1 MTTDFDSIIPRN
13 GTDCIKWDFGHGDG
27 HGDGDMVPWDHTRA
41 DRGDAQLLPMS
52 LADME
57 FRCPEPVI
65 AALMERARHGIFS
78 YSLAGES
85 FYEAVIEWIERRH
98 HWPVER
104 DWIVA
109 ANGVVPT
116 LSLLVREMTAPT
128 DAVIIQQPVFGPFAR
143 AVETNGRRLISN
155 DLIEYDRAYTMD
167 FDDLAAKA
175 ADPAAKMLILCNPH
189 NPIGKV
195 WGKADLKRLGEIC
208 LSHGV
213 LVIADELHCDL
224 LFDGVSFTPFASLG
238 TDFAANSVTC
248 MAASKSF
255 SLAGLHLSATI
266 IPDADRRAAFKAAQR
281 AAGTFD
287 DNLFGLVATEA
298 AFRHGEPWLAGVMA
312 YIQDNYR
319 FLADHLAQH
328 TPEITVTPA
337 EATYLMW
344 LDCRRLGVDD
354 AALDRLMLDDARLIV
369 GSGTDFGDTGSGF
382 VRLNIACPRAQLA
395 EALDR
400 LVDAVAKIRPS
411 LA

>member
-1 MTTDFDSIIPRN
+1 MTTDFNTTTPRN

-27 HGDGDMVPWDHTRA
+27 HGDGDMVQWDRTNPDQGR
-41 DRGDAQLLPMS
+41 AQLLPMS

-57 FRCPEPVI
+57 FKCPEPVI
-65 AALMERARHGIFS
+65 AALAKRADHGIFS
-78 YSLAGES
+78 YSLAGEP

-104 DWIVA
+104 GWIVI

-116 LSLLVREMTAPT
+116 LSMLVRAITAPT

-143 AVETNGRRLISN
+143 AVEANGRRLISN
-155 DLIEYDRAYTMD
+155 DLIEYDRVYAMD
-167 FDDLAAKA
+167 FDDLEAKA

-195 WGKADLKRLGEIC
+195 WDKADLKRLGEIC

-224 LFDGVSFTPFASLG
+224 LFDDVSFTPFASLG
-238 TDFAANSVTC
+238 ADFAANSVTC

-255 SLAGLHLSATI
+255 NLAGLHLSATI
-266 IPDADRRAAFKAAQR
+266 IPDADLRTAFKAAQR

-298 AFRHGEPWLAGVMA
+298 AFRHGEPWLASVMA

-319 FLADHLAQH
+319 FLVDHLAQH
-328 TPEITVTPA
+328 TPTITVTPA

-344 LDCRRLGVDD
+344 LDCRRLGLED
-354 AALDRLMLDDARLIV
+354 AALDRLMLDEARLIV
-369 GSGTDFGDTGSGF
+369 GYGTDFGDTGRGF

-400 LVDAVAKIRPS
+400 LSEAVGNIRPS